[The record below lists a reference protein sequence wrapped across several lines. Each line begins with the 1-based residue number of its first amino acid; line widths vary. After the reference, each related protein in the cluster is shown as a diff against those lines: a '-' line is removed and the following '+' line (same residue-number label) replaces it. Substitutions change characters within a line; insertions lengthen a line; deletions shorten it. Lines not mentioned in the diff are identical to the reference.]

1 MAGFA
6 SFFIIGGLLHAW
18 PKVSGRIVDRR
29 AANLAYW
36 VATLALSTMVV
47 YLTIVGLQQADAW
60 MSGAPWIESVVV
72 SKTGWL
78 VRSLSGTALFSAF
91 LILIVALF
99 KAPRASAERTGTS
112 GRDDDQATAG
122 VSR

>member
-1 MAGFA
+1 
-6 SFFIIGGLLHAW
+6 
-18 PKVSGRIVDRR
+18 VNRRI
-29 AANLAYW
+29 ANIAYW
-36 VATLALSTMVV
+36 VATIGLSTMVV

-78 VRSLSGTALFSAF
+78 VRSLSGTALFVSF
-91 LILIVALF
+91 VLLIVALY
-99 KAPRASAERTGTS
+99 KSPSARQRASLDD
-112 GRDDDQATAG
+112 RDDRVAAG